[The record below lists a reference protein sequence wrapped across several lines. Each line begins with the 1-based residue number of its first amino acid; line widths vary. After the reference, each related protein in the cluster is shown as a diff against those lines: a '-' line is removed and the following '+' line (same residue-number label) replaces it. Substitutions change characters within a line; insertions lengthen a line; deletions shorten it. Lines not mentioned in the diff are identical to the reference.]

1 MKISS
6 LCLVLLVFQH
16 SILFPCPEESIEE
29 ETPPAFED
37 YEVDPFLPVGANQA
51 NSTSLIPEDFS
62 NSPFN
67 LLIFGGGYSPSGNQ
81 FSLESNVK
89 YFIRVRSAL
98 GQLKHASRSRRT
110 KNLSRRK
117 WAAGKRGIGLP
128 DQLHVACMDSFVSTL
143 HGAPV
148 VPCE

>member
-67 LLIFGGGYSPSGNQ
+67 LLIFGGGYLPSGNQ

-98 GQLKHASRSRRT
+98 GLHQAQTSLYFADG
-110 KNLSRRK
+110 N
-117 WAAGKRGIGLP
+117 AP
-128 DQLHVACMDSFVSTL
+128 DRDLQFFDPDFRIPL
-143 HGAPV
+143 
-148 VPCE
+148 